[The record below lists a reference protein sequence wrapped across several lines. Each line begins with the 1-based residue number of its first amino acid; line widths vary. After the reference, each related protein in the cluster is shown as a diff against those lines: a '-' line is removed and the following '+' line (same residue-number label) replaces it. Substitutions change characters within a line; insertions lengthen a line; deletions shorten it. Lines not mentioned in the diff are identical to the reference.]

1 MPADSTAPVSEHGIT
16 GTPGIPLPGPT
27 PLVQGPAF
35 SRDGHLLASSGAD
48 RAVRLWNLGSGHL
61 KAVLLWNVGSGHLK
75 AVLLWNVGSGH
86 LKAVLRGHTDVVDSL
101 APAPDGQT
109 LISAS
114 DDATARSREPECAGR
129 PAPRLCAGGPPEP
142 SAVEATDHRAIP
154 ARLQLTPG
162 WPQRKAQGPTSGLDD
177 PGPWAQQQR

>member
-27 PLVQGPAF
+27 PLVQGLAF

-61 KAVLLWNVGSGHLK
+61 KAVLLWNVGSGR
-75 AVLLWNVGSGH
+75 

-101 APAPDGQT
+101 ALAPDGQT

-114 DDATARSREPECAGR
+114 GDATARSREPECAGR

-154 ARLQLTPG
+154 ARLQLTPR
-162 WPQRKAQGPTSGLDD
+162 WPQRKAQGPTSGPDD